1 VIVQNVNF
9 PNSDAT
15 TCTKL
20 SDFSFILSR
29 VNFDINPFTP
39 DVEHCGDNHLPTES
53 DVIDSGNCRVSISV
67 FKESKFDVSAG
78 QQQVVRDKIQS
89 LLSCMPA

>member
-1 VIVQNVNF
+1 VQNVNF

-20 SDFSFILSR
+20 SDFSFVLSR

-39 DVEHCGDNHLPTES
+39 DVDHCGTNHLPTES
-53 DVIDSGNCRVSISV
+53 SVIDSGNCRVSISV
-67 FKESKFDVSAG
+67 FKGFKLDASAS
-78 QQQVVRDKIQS
+78 QQQVVRDKISS
-89 LLSCMPA
+89 LLTCLPK